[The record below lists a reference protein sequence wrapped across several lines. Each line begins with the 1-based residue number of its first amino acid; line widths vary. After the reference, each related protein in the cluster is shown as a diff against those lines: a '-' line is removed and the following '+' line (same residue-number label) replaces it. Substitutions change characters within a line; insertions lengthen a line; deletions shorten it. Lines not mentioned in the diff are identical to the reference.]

1 MISPS
6 EFGFMGDGALSP
18 GEPWSPRVARSR
30 PGSLLRSLAFCPALT
45 LSLLLLSLDYKVN
58 QTCDMASTIINER
71 SHPRPIFLS
80 PESQYLSESNFHL
93 GGHLGTR
100 GAFGRNRI

>member
-6 EFGFMGDGALSP
+6 EFGFIGD

-30 PGSLLRSLAFCPALT
+30 PGSLPRSLTFCPALT
-45 LSLLLLSLDYKVN
+45 LSMVLLSLDHKVN
-58 QTCDMASTIINER
+58 QTCDIVSTIINER

-100 GAFGRNRI
+100 DAFGRNRI